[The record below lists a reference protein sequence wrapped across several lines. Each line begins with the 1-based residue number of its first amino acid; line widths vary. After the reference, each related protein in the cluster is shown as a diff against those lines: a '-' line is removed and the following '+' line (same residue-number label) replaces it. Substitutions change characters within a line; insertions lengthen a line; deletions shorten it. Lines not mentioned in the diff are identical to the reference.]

1 MVACI
6 LCAVQDL
13 VKTYRVTEEDK
24 KDADKEG
31 GEDKMK
37 GEIHSVPPSPI
48 QLPPFPSPFSD
59 SCDAEAT
66 DIPKLI
72 P

>member
-24 KDADKEG
+24 KDADKDGDEV
-31 GEDKMK
+31 KMK

-48 QLPPFPSPFSD
+48 QLPPPSVIAVMQRPPIYLD
-59 SCDAEAT
+59 
-66 DIPKLI
+66 
-72 P
+72 